1 MGVNV
6 MNRRQVLTGLGS
18 TVLGLA
24 ASGGTARAQN
34 WPTRPVRMVVP
45 FAPGGGADAT
55 GRIVAEALGAALGQ
69 NVVVENR
76 GGGGGTPGAAT
87 VAQSAPDGYTL
98 LYGTPG
104 PLITNP
110 ILMKDMPYAVK
121 DFAPVS
127 LLTRGSYLL
136 AVNAD
141 LPVRSVAD
149 LIRLGK
155 EKPGSLTFSSSGIGA
170 GSHLA
175 GELLA
180 VEAGLQMVHVPYR
193 GSGPS
198 IQDVAAG
205 RVSFTIDTYP
215 IMIPL
220 IDAGK
225 LRPIAVSGATR
236 MKELPDVPTIAETV
250 PGFDVTVINYL
261 CVRAGTPR
269 PVIDRL
275 NAALKTV
282 LAEPEVI
289 RRAAQ
294 AGAGDATWS
303 SPEELGSI
311 LKSESDKWRS
321 VIERAKI
328 SIE

>member
-1 MGVNV
+1 

-18 TVLGLA
+18 AALGLI
-24 ASGGTARAQN
+24 ASGGSARAQN
-34 WPTRPVRMVVP
+34 WPSRPVRMIVP

-55 GRIVAEALGAALGQ
+55 GRIVAEALGAVLGQ

-76 GGGGGTPGAAT
+76 GGGGGTPGAAA
-87 VAQSAPDGYTL
+87 VAQAPADGYTL

-110 ILMKDMPYAVK
+110 ILMKDMPYNAER

-180 VEAGLQMVHVPYR
+180 VETGMQMVHVPYR

-205 RVSFTIDTYP
+205 RVNFTIDTYP

-225 LRPIAVSGATR
+225 LRPIAVSAATR

-282 LAEPEVI
+282 LADPEVI

-303 SPEELGSI
+303 TPEELGGI

-321 VIERAKI
+321 VIQRAKI

>member
-1 MGVNV
+1 MK
-6 MNRRQVLTGLGS
+6 RRHVLTGLGS
-18 TVLGLA
+18 ALLSLA
-24 ASGGTARAQN
+24 STGRGAWAQS
-34 WPTRPVRMVVP
+34 WPTRPVRLVVP
-45 FAPGGGADAT
+45 FVPGGGADTTA
-55 GRIVAEALGAALGQ
+55 RIVAEALGPELGQ
-69 NVVVENR
+69 TVVVENR
-76 GGGGGTPGAAT
+76 GGGGGAVGAAA
-87 VAQSAPDGYTL
+87 VDQSAPDGYML

-104 PLITNP
+104 PLVTNP
-110 ILMKDMPYAVK
+110 ILMHDLPYNAER

-155 EKPGSLTFSSSGIGA
+155 DKAGGLTFSSSGIGA

-180 VEAGLQMVHVPYR
+180 VEAGLRMVHVPYR

-225 LRPIAVSGATR
+225 LRPIAVSAATR
-236 MKELPDVPTIAETV
+236 MKELPDIPTIAETV
-250 PGFDVTVINYL
+250 PGFDVTVINYV
-261 CVRAGTPR
+261 CARAGTPR

-282 LAEPEVI
+282 LAKPEVA
-289 RRAAQ
+289 RRAAE

-303 SPEELGSI
+303 SPEELGGI
-311 LKSESDKWRS
+311 LKSESDKWRAAIQRANIR
-321 VIERAKI
+321 IE
-328 SIE
+328 

>member
-1 MGVNV
+1 

-18 TVLGLA
+18 AALGLMA
-24 ASGGTARAQN
+24 PGGSARAQS
-34 WPTRPVRMVVP
+34 WPSRPLRMIVP

-55 GRIVAEALGAALGQ
+55 GRIVAEALGAVLGQ

-76 GGGGGTPGAAT
+76 GGGGGTPGAAA
-87 VAQSAPDGYTL
+87 VAQSVADGYTL

-180 VEAGLQMVHVPYR
+180 VETGMQMVHVPYR

-225 LRPIAVSGATR
+225 LRPIAVSAATR

-269 PVIDRL
+269 PVIERL

-294 AGAGDATWS
+294 ARAGAATWS
-303 SPEELGSI
+303 SPEELGGI
-311 LKSESDKWRS
+311 LQSESDKWRS
-321 VIERAKI
+321 VIQRAKI